1 VYKTKLVCV
10 VCVLLSAVSA
20 LFGLPGLS
28 AVAALAA
35 GPSTYEDNV
44 AAWKPYGPV
53 NGLEYKMALDPAL
66 FAADRP
72 AVSFTT
78 LWDAL
83 VASAAKN
90 GFLLAKSE
98 KIKVRL
104 RTRSYFDTDGLALRD
119 AGFVIRTT
127 ANHNKDGSAK
137 KGIKLT
143 VKTSG
148 KAPAFILGTSLDTV
162 GIRGEVS
169 AEDNPYMDAQGNM
182 ASRLEKSINIR
193 GDAKTFGD
201 LDRPRLRQFS
211 RFVPALARSGLAA
224 DTVLTPVSV
233 CSYSAMMGSVKLA
246 GVAAEITF
254 EAWTDSWGGAP
265 LALELSFRIDKQDYY
280 AIPKVVAAGNEFYR
294 KVVVQGL
301 DHMKLPDGDRF
312 SDSKLK
318 MLRDR
323 Q

>member
-1 VYKTKLVCV
+1 MRKIMLACAA
-10 VCVLLSAVSA
+10 CVLLSAMSA
-20 LFGLPGLS
+20 LFALPGLP
-28 AVAALAA
+28 ALAA

-44 AAWKPYGPV
+44 AAWKPHGAV
-53 NGLEYKMALDPAL
+53 NGLEYKMALNPAL

-72 AVSFTT
+72 AASFNA

-83 VASAAKN
+83 SASAAKN

-98 KIKVRL
+98 KSKVRL
-104 RTRSYFDTDGLALRD
+104 RTRSYYDTDGLALRD
-119 AGFVIRTT
+119 AGFVVRSTT
-127 ANHNKDGSAK
+127 NHKKDGSAK
-137 KGIKLT
+137 EGIKLT

-148 KAPAFILGTSLDTV
+148 KDPAFILGTPLDPV
-162 GIRGEVS
+162 GIKGKIS
-169 AEDNPYMDAQGNM
+169 AEDNPYMDAQGNI
-182 ASRLEKSINIR
+182 ASRLEKSVNIR

-201 LDRPRLRQFS
+201 LGRPRLRQFS

-233 CSYSAMMGSVKLA
+233 CTYSAMMGSVKLA
-246 GVAAEITF
+246 GIAAEITF

-280 AIPKVVAAGNEFYR
+280 SIPEVVAAGNEFYR
-294 KVVVQGL
+294 KVVVRGL

-312 SDSKLK
+312 SGSKLK

>member
-1 VYKTKLVCV
+1 MYKTMLACF
-10 VCVLLSAVSA
+10 VCVLVSAMPA
-20 LFGLPGLS
+20 LFGLSGLP
-28 AVAALAA
+28 ALAA
-35 GPSTYEDNV
+35 GLSTYEDNV

-66 FAADRP
+66 FTADRP
-72 AVSFTT
+72 AASFTT
-78 LWDAL
+78 LWDVL
-83 VASAAKN
+83 TASAAKN

-127 ANHNKDGSAK
+127 ANHDKDGSAK
-137 KGIKLT
+137 EGIKLT

-169 AEDNPYMDAQGNM
+169 AEDNPSVDAQGNM
-182 ASRLEKSINIR
+182 ASRLEKSVNIR

-201 LDRPRLRQFS
+201 LGRPRLRQFS
-211 RFVPALARSGLAA
+211 RFVPALARSGLAV

-233 CSYSAMMGSVKLA
+233 CSYSAAMGSVKLA
-246 GVAAEITF
+246 GVVAEITF

-301 DHMKLPDGDRF
+301 DHMKLPDGGRF
-312 SDSKLK
+312 SGSKLK

>member
-1 VYKTKLVCV
+1 MCKTKFVCLVCV
-10 VCVLLSAVSA
+10 LVSA
-20 LFGLPGLS
+20 MSIIFGSPGLS

-35 GPSTYEDNV
+35 GPPTYEDNV

-53 NGLEYKMALDPAL
+53 NGLEYKMALNPVL
-66 FAADRP
+66 FAPDRP
-72 AVSFTT
+72 AASFTT
-78 LWDAL
+78 LWDAFA
-83 VASAAKN
+83 ASAAKN

-137 KGIKLT
+137 EGIKLT

-148 KAPAFILGTSLDTV
+148 KAPAFILGTPLDTV

-169 AEDNPYMDAQGNM
+169 AEDNPYMDAQGNI
-182 ASRLEKSINIR
+182 ASRLEKSVNIQ
-193 GDAKTFGD
+193 GDAKTFGE
-201 LDRPRLRQFS
+201 LDHPRLRQFS
-211 RFVPALARSGLAA
+211 RFVPALARSGLAV

-233 CSYSAMMGSVKLA
+233 CSYSAAMGSVKLA

-265 LALELSFRIDKQDYY
+265 LALELSFRIGNQDYY
-280 AIPKVVAAGNEFYR
+280 AIPEVVAAGNEFYR
-294 KVVVQGL
+294 TVVVQGL

>member
-1 VYKTKLVCV
+1 MYKTKLVCV
-10 VCVLLSAVSA
+10 VCVLMSAVSVMSVM
-20 LFGLPGLS
+20 FGLP
-28 AVAALAA
+28 ALAA

-72 AVSFTT
+72 AASFTA

-83 VASAAKN
+83 SASAAKN

-127 ANHNKDGSAK
+127 ANHDKDGSAK
-137 KGIKLT
+137 EGIKLT

-169 AEDNPYMDAQGNM
+169 AEDNPSVDAQGNM
-182 ASRLEKSINIR
+182 ASRLEKSVNIR
-193 GDAKTFGD
+193 GDAKTLGD

-211 RFVPALARSGLAA
+211 RLVPALARSGLAA
-224 DTVLTPVSV
+224 DAVLTPVSV
-233 CSYSAMMGSVKLA
+233 CTYSAMMGSVKLA
-246 GVAAEITF
+246 GVVAI
-254 EAWTDSWGGAP
+254 GG
-265 LALELSFRIDKQDYY
+265 QD
-280 AIPKVVAAGNEFYR
+280 R
-294 KVVVQGL
+294 
-301 DHMKLPDGDRF
+301 
-312 SDSKLK
+312 
-318 MLRDR
+318 
-323 Q
+323 